1 MPSQNT
7 GSSKAQSYV
16 PAAKIIKGA
25 LTKSTQSKWGISND
39 GFGLLEGSVSFAIAV
54 DSAGEIPVKLDSHPH
69 DDRLKCWKVTTTTR
83 KGGILDVEA
92 NYAGIESGQN
102 TDPQIA
108 ITVGS
113 ATDPIDTH
121 NEFVKSIGGKP
132 SAVLNGAIFVDA
144 TTGEKTTNDTNGVF
158 SEFSLMLPKASS
170 SHSSGSS
177 GGGGTTPSTP
187 TEKNI
192 FAGVKSYYS
201 PTITIKGCIYTSTAL
216 TAGKVVKA
224 IGKTTYGTVGG
235 LDLLPLWSKV
245 VVLGLMDNSK
255 ATGYYQPRNWLVA
268 GASVEEFGAVY
279 KVSYDLTLSG
289 ILGWNDKIYSKADA

>member
-7 GSSKAQSYV
+7 GSSKAQSYA
-16 PAAKIIKGA
+16 PKPKIIKGA
-25 LTKSTQSKWGISND
+25 LTKSAQSKWGISND
-39 GFGLLEGSVSFAIAV
+39 GFGLLEGSVSFAIGV
-54 DSAGEIPVKLDSHPH
+54 DSAGEIPVKLDAHPH

-92 NYAGIESGQN
+92 NYVGIETGQN

-121 NEFVKSIGGKP
+121 NEFVKKIGGKP
-132 SAVLNGAIFVDA
+132 SAALNGAIFVDA

-158 SEFSLMLPKASS
+158 SEFSLMVPKASAS
-170 SHSSGSS
+170 PAAPS
-177 GGGGTTPSTP
+177 GGGTTPSTSS
-187 TEKNI
+187 EKNL

-201 PTITIKGCIYTSTAL
+201 PTITIKGCIYTSTAI
-216 TAGKVVKA
+216 TAGKVVKS
-224 IGKTTYGTVGG
+224 IGKTTSGTVGG
-235 LDLLPLWSKV
+235 FDLMPTWSKV

-289 ILGWNDKIYSKADA
+289 ILGWNDKIYEKADA